1 MDDGQA
7 SRLGRRLHPSKE
19 PDPAPRREIP
29 AEEGRMDIKKIL
41 GGGSPY
47 VQSKVE
53 KGESSEAPARVEKT
67 KAKAGS
73 QASAG
78 DRVSVSS
85 DAKLVAEAARVAKES
100 PDVRVDRV
108 EALKAQVQSGNYSPN
123 PRLIAQKMVDG
134 DLDFLR

>member
-1 MDDGQA
+1 
-7 SRLGRRLHPSKE
+7 
-19 PDPAPRREIP
+19 
-29 AEEGRMDIKKIL
+29 MDIKKIL
-41 GGGSPY
+41 GGSSPY

-53 KGESSEAPARVEKT
+53 KGESSEAPARVEK
-67 KAKAGS
+67 AKARS

>member
-1 MDDGQA
+1 
-7 SRLGRRLHPSKE
+7 
-19 PDPAPRREIP
+19 
-29 AEEGRMDIKKIL
+29 MDIKKIL